1 MWYIIIMFFLICFI
15 LTIWIL
21 SKDRLEGQR
30 LGALEDFLELN
41 LSPEKYT
48 SYCIFYKI
56 KKEDKQILINIDSS
70 RREHFSVNDIMF
82 LGVLKETGKT
92 EVVFYPYGEK
102 RIIVEETIESL
113 NNKINERS

>member
-1 MWYIIIMFFLICFI
+1 MWYLVVIFFLICFVS
-15 LTIWIL
+15 TIWIL
-21 SKDRLEGQR
+21 FKDRLEGQR
-30 LGALEDFLELN
+30 LGAIDDFLKLN

-48 SYCIFYKI
+48 SYCVFYKI
-56 KKEDKQILINIDSS
+56 KEDKRIWINIDSS
-70 RREHFSVNDIMF
+70 RREHFFVNDIMF

-113 NNKINERS
+113 KNKINERS